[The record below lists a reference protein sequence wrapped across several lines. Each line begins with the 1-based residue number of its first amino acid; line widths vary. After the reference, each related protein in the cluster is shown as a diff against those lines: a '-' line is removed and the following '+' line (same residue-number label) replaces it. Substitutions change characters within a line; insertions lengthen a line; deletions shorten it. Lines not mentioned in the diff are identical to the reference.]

1 MVGLARS
8 WRAAMGVRSSRPRP
22 WGRCLMASM
31 REMFRSVSYC
41 ATAIL
46 VWVELHLNLQ
56 RTPQFLAAELNL
68 ADLDS

>member
-1 MVGLARS
+1 M
-8 WRAAMGVRSSRPRP
+8 
-22 WGRCLMASM
+22 MASM